1 LVDNA
6 DVVVIGGGCMGTSIA
21 YNLKRNGM
29 DKVTLVEKRFVG
41 SGATGRSAG
50 VVRQHYSTEF
60 MVRMATKS
68 LRVIRD
74 FQEGLGADSGY
85 RRTGLIVAVG
95 EEGIDALRQTVAM
108 QRMLGVDTKVVSP
121 PELRQVQPELYT
133 DDLAGGAF
141 EPDAGY
147 ADPSLTTTGYAKAA
161 ETLGVKILQKTEVVG
176 VELSG
181 RKVTAVKTNQGERI
195 LTPVIVNAT
204 NAWANRI
211 NEMVGVKL
219 PIQSVRSQVCLLRRP
234 PDFQNSHVVLFD
246 FVKLT
251 YLKAEGDTQTLVG
264 TLDPQ
269 VDLSAPVDPD
279 LCPDSIDYEH
289 VEMLSGKIVHRF
301 PVMGRAVPRGGWS
314 GPYDVTPDWHPI
326 LDRVEDV
333 EGYYCAVGFSG
344 HGFKLCPAV
353 GEMMTDLIIHGK
365 RAGSDIENFRSTR
378 FKEGKP
384 IVPKYA
390 YSLVG

>member
-1 LVDNA
+1 
-6 DVVVIGGGCMGTSIA
+6 MGTSIA
-21 YNLKRNGM
+21 YHLKKSGIDR
-29 DKVTLVEKRFVG
+29 VTLLEKNFIG

-60 MVRMATKS
+60 MVRMAVRS
-68 LRVIRD
+68 LRTIRD
-74 FQEGLGADSGY
+74 FRRELGADSGY

-95 EEGIDALRQTVAM
+95 EEGMGALEQTVAM
-108 QRMLGVDTKVVSP
+108 QRGMGVDTKIVSP
-121 PELRQVQPELYT
+121 SELRQLQPQLYT

-147 ADPSLTTTGYAKAA
+147 ADPSLVTTGYAKAA
-161 ETLGVKILQKTEVVG
+161 ENLGVNVLEKTEVVD
-176 VELSG
+176 VEPRPG
-181 RKVTAVKTNQGERI
+181 RVMAVKTTGGEEMVSRA
-195 LTPVIVNAT
+195 VVNAT
-204 NAWANRI
+204 NAWASRI
-211 NEMVGVKL
+211 NRMVAVEL
-219 PIQSVRSQVCLLRRP
+219 PVHSVRSQVCLLRRP

-246 FVKLT
+246 FVGLT

-269 VDLSAPVDPD
+269 VDLGSPVDPD
-279 LCPDSIDYEH
+279 LCPNSVDYEH
-289 VEMLSGKIVHRF
+289 VEVLSEKVVHRL

-326 LDRVEDV
+326 LDQIEQV

-365 RAGSDIENFRSTR
+365 RGGSDIVNFRSTR
-378 FKEGKP
+378 FQEGKP
-384 IVPKYA
+384 ITPKYA

>member
-1 LVDNA
+1 
-6 DVVVIGGGCMGTSIA
+6 MGTSIA
-21 YNLKRNGM
+21 YNLKRKGM
-29 DKVTLVEKRFVG
+29 DKVTLLEKRFVG

-60 MVRMATKS
+60 MVRMATRS
-68 LRVIRD
+68 LRTIRD
-74 FQEGLGADSGY
+74 FQQELGTDSGY
-85 RRTGLIVAVG
+85 RRTGLIVAVD

-108 QRMLGVDTKVVSP
+108 QRSLGVDTKLISP
-121 PELRQVQPELYT
+121 SELMQVQSELYT
-133 DDLAGGAF
+133 DDLGGGAF

-176 VELSG
+176 IELSG

-195 LTPVIVNAT
+195 VTPVIVNAT

-211 NEMVGVKL
+211 NEMVGVEL

-234 PDFQNSHVVLFD
+234 PDFQGSHVVLFD

-289 VEMLSGKIVHRF
+289 VEMLSGRIVHRF

-326 LDRVEDV
+326 LDEIEEV
-333 EGYYCAVGFSG
+333 EGYYCAAGFSG

-353 GEMMTDLIIHGK
+353 GEMMADLIIHGK
-365 RAGSDIENFRSTR
+365 KAGSDIENFRSTR
-378 FKEGKP
+378 FREGKP

>member
-1 LVDNA
+1 
-6 DVVVIGGGCMGTSIA
+6 MGTSIA

-29 DKVTLVEKRFVG
+29 DKVTLLEKRFVG

-60 MVRMATKS
+60 MVRMATRS
-68 LRVIRD
+68 LRTIRD
-74 FQEGLGADSGY
+74 FQQELGTDSGY
-85 RRTGLIVAVG
+85 RRTGLIVAVD

-108 QRMLGVDTKVVSP
+108 QRSLGVDTKLISP
-121 PELRQVQPELYT
+121 SELMQVQSELYT
-133 DDLAGGAF
+133 DDLGGGAF

-176 VELSG
+176 IELSG

-195 LTPVIVNAT
+195 VTPVIVNAT

-211 NEMVGVKL
+211 NEMVGVEL

-234 PDFQNSHVVLFD
+234 PDFQGSHVVLFD

-289 VEMLSGKIVHRF
+289 VEMLSGRIVHRF

-326 LDRVEDV
+326 LDEIEEV
-333 EGYYCAVGFSG
+333 EGYYCAAGFSG

-353 GEMMTDLIIHGK
+353 GEMMADLIIHGK
-365 RAGSDIENFRSTR
+365 KAGSDIENFRSTR
-378 FKEGKP
+378 FREGKP

>member
-1 LVDNA
+1 VENA
-6 DVVVIGGGCMGTSIA
+6 DIVVIGGGCMGTSIA
-21 YNLKRNGM
+21 YNLKRGGV
-29 DKVTLVEKRFVG
+29 DKVILLEKRFIG

-60 MVRMATKS
+60 MVRMATRS
-68 LRVIRD
+68 LKIIRD
-74 FQEGLGADSGY
+74 FQRELGADSGY

-95 EEGIDALRQTVAM
+95 EEGIDALEQTVAM
-108 QRMLGVDTKVVSP
+108 QRGLGVETKVASP
-121 PELRQVQPELYT
+121 SELREIQPQLHT

-141 EPDAGY
+141 EPNAGY

-161 ETLGVKILQKTEVVG
+161 ETLGVKILEKTEVVG
-176 VELSG
+176 VELRDG
-181 RKVTAVKTNQGERI
+181 KVTAVKTNRGEEI
-195 LTPVIVNAT
+195 LTPVIVNVT

-211 NEMVGVKL
+211 NKMVGVEL

-234 PDFQNSHVVLFD
+234 PDFENSHAVLFD

-279 LCPDSIDYEH
+279 LCPDSIEYRH
-289 VEMLSGKIVHRF
+289 IEMLSEKVVHRL
-301 PVMGRAVPRGGWS
+301 PVMGRAIPRGGWS

-326 LDRVEDV
+326 LDGIEGV

-353 GEMMTDLIIHGK
+353 GEMMADLIIHGK

-378 FKEGKP
+378 FMENKP

>member
-29 DKVTLVEKRFVG
+29 DKVTLLEKRFVG

-60 MVRMATKS
+60 MVRMATRS
-68 LRVIRD
+68 LRTIRD
-74 FQEGLGADSGY
+74 FQQELGTDSGY
-85 RRTGLIVAVG
+85 RRTGLIVAVD

-108 QRMLGVDTKVVSP
+108 QRSLGVDTKLISP
-121 PELRQVQPELYT
+121 SELMQVQSELYT
-133 DDLAGGAF
+133 DDLGGGAF

-176 VELSG
+176 IELSG

-195 LTPVIVNAT
+195 VTPVIVNAT

-211 NEMVGVKL
+211 NEMVGVEL

-234 PDFQNSHVVLFD
+234 PDFQGSHVVLFD

-289 VEMLSGKIVHRF
+289 VEMLSGRIVHRF

-326 LDRVEDV
+326 LDEIEEV
-333 EGYYCAVGFSG
+333 EGYYCAAGFSG

-353 GEMMTDLIIHGK
+353 GEMMADLIIHGK
-365 RAGSDIENFRSTR
+365 KAGSDIENFRSTR
-378 FKEGKP
+378 FREGKP

>member
-1 LVDNA
+1 MKSA
-6 DVVVIGGGCMGTSIA
+6 DVAVIGGGCMGASIA
-21 YNLKRNGM
+21 YNLKRRGM
-29 DKVTLVEKRFVG
+29 DKVMLLEKRFIG

-60 MVRMATKS
+60 MVRMASRS
-68 LRVIRD
+68 LKTIRN
-74 FQEGLGADSGY
+74 FQEELGADSGY

-95 EEGIDALRQTVAM
+95 EEGIDPLKQTVAM
-108 QRMLGVDTKVVSP
+108 QTALGVDTKVFSP
-121 PELRQVQPELYT
+121 SELRQVQPELYT

-161 ETLGVKILQKTEVVG
+161 EALGVEILQKTEVVDIQ
-176 VELSG
+176 LHG
-181 RKVTAVKTNQGERI
+181 RNVAAVKTNSGEEI
-195 LTPVIVNAT
+195 QTPVIVNAT

-211 NEMVGVKL
+211 NKMVGVEL

-246 FVKLT
+246 FIKLT
-251 YLKAEGDTQTLVG
+251 YLKAEGDTQTLAG
-264 TLDPQ
+264 TIDPQ
-269 VDLSAPVDPD
+269 VDLAAPVDPD
-279 LCPDSIDYEH
+279 LCPDSVDYDH
-289 VEMLSGKIVHRF
+289 IEMLSEKIVHRL

-326 LDRVEDV
+326 LDRIEEV

-353 GEMMTDLIIHGK
+353 GEMMADLIIHGK
-365 RAGSDIENFRSTR
+365 KAGSDVENFRSTR